1 MVDAVLGF
9 WGVARG
15 ENKRGE
21 HGGRKKEAPLKH
33 NLGFCDLIKKY
44 LSSTNFSVLGAPSRS
59 LWSEHPSRGGP
70 GCGGAAGACGV
81 AAKASDCV
89 CLQSRDSASS
99 DASWHPGAR
108 PLHAIPVPHTALV
121 PTLACRRPCCAPHLV
136 QSPLFLD
143 VARHLPN

>member
-1 MVDAVLGF
+1 MLISGYYREVLTSGYVYLVASYAACSILSALTQ
-9 WGVARG
+9 WGATLVMKGDKYR
-15 ENKRGE
+15 ELRE
-21 HGGRKKEAPLKH
+21 RHSHRLPSLCVYS
-33 NLGFCDLIKKY
+33 LG
-44 LSSTNFSVLGAPSRS
+44 
-59 LWSEHPSRGGP
+59 
-70 GCGGAAGACGV
+70 
-81 AAKASDCV
+81 
-89 CLQSRDSASS
+89 RDSASS